1 VSASHVPMVIGL
13 LQRPVQKTR
22 ELLACAP
29 NVPRGTLERIE
40 QMIGEEFLGGLRMG
54 SYNPI

>member
-1 VSASHVPMVIGL
+1 MCRWRIG
-13 LQRPVQKTR
+13 RNKVPVQKTR

-29 NVPRGTLERIE
+29 NVPRETLERIE